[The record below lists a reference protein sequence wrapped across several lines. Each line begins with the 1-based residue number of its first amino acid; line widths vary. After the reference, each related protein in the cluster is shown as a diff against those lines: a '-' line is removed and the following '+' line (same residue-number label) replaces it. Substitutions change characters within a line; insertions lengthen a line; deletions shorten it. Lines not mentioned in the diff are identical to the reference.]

1 MEFEK
6 AKHAKQEAFVWAEP
20 VKVEETEEEIK
31 FVADVP
37 EDAYYKEQINTLQRK
52 LDNLQ
57 VMYDRMLK
65 YVEHLESERLKEKDV
80 LEEKDAQIEK
90 LNATILR
97 LAIGE

>member
-1 MEFEK
+1 MNFNE
-6 AKHAKQEAFVWAEP
+6 AKHAKQEAEHIEAV
-20 VKVEETEEEIK
+20 ETEEETI

-52 LDNLQ
+52 LDSLK

-90 LNATILR
+90 LKATILR